1 MINHMIKFI
10 KNIFLSERLHL
21 VQLLWKECL
30 KIIHILMNK
39 IEPRNDIC
47 LVIKYY
53 IKYYKTLILIAKNR
67 LPDIPR
73 EFLTWRKKNKDKKYR
88 KTRGDPKS
96 EKQRWCW
103 HFSRHGPR
111 SQFNRKIKE
120 RTGAS
125 WSHLGGA

>member
-1 MINHMIKFI
+1 MT
-10 KNIFLSERLHL
+10 
-21 VQLLWKECL
+21 
-30 KIIHILMNK
+30 NK
-39 IEPRNDIC
+39 IEPRNNIC
-47 LVIKYY
+47 LAIKYY
-53 IKYYKTLILIAKNR
+53 IKYYKTLLNIVKNR
-67 LPDIPR
+67 LLDIPR
-73 EFLTWRKKNKDKKYR
+73 EFLTSREKKDKDKKYR

-125 WSHLGGA
+125 